1 MKISFSTVQA
11 TYISY
16 LLIFLS
22 VSTLYN
28 STDVIWAA
36 ILDWKDADGILRI
49 HQVKKENP
57 PINLL
62 SHSPFEKV
70 I

>member
-1 MKISFSTVQA
+1 MFQI
-11 TYISY
+11 
-16 LLIFLS
+16 LLFFLS
-22 VSTLYN
+22 ASALYN

-49 HQVKKENP
+49 QQVKKENP
-57 PINLL
+57 SINLL

-70 I
+70 ISKYSFLNFISN